1 MATVEEL
8 LVRIDA
14 STESLRRELKRAEAA
29 VEGGQRNIDRSLKGI
44 DRSFSKVGDAVTKVT
59 RALGPFAA
67 ALSVGGLTAFA
78 NSAVSTADALAKT
91 ADKLGVTVEG
101 LQELRFAAERTGV
114 SAGTLDMAMQRFTR
128 RVGEAATGTG
138 ELKDTLAQYN
148 IAVRDSNGG
157 MRSSEAILGDL
168 ADAIQG
174 AGSDAERLRIA
185 FKAFDS
191 EGAALVNTLRGGS
204 AGLEELRARARDA
217 GAVIGEDVA
226 RQAEAARD
234 AIDTLSASVSAQFTS
249 ALTIATA
256 ELLKFFGVLSEFDL
270 IGDPAER
277 LAAVE
282 KEITRINEALD
293 NPRTRNRSGLTAELR
308 ALEDTAER
316 LRAVLSDGA
325 GGGGGLPPALDDTT
339 DKVEA
344 AIRAFERKVEVSEV
358 VSASLGRTVEE
369 VESLTEVQRVLSVA
383 VDEGTDLT
391 QDQRDRLDDLADAYE
406 RSKRRTREYT
416 EAEKAATKAR
426 EDAARAAE
434 KAAEEQRRYEERLAD
449 FEAEPFLEALRD
461 IHSTLTDTFED
472 AFDGTIDS
480 LGDFADRFVDIL
492 KTLAAN
498 IASQATE
505 VTIVTSVAGGLG
517 LPLGGLGVPAAPG
530 GGGAGGIGQIFG
542 LGRSVLG
549 ALGGGPSS
557 LALNFALGGVGQA
570 LGLSAAPVFGL
581 GASAA
586 GGVGAG
592 AAAAGAA
599 GSLTTA
605 GSALVGAAPFIGIA
619 AAALPLILGGFFG
632 GSPSVGPTGVG
643 RFVDPF
649 DFDSGVFTTD
659 NDGNT
664 AAVEAVGRE
673 ITGILE
679 ATRQA
684 IGASAV
690 AGYGFDIGH
699 FPNPEGGSGRAAGFT
714 FKEIINAQAA
724 DENLFEGLEADELVL
739 EAVRATLQRGI
750 ENVDHEE
757 VVSAINNSAAETV
770 EDQLADLDFAQTLG
784 EYVTNGLETPLTTVE
799 QAFEDLEDSFDAAK
813 DKAREL
819 GLSVSDVTD
828 MFGELR
834 TELVDQ
840 VSDDFTA
847 RLRAAQG
854 NGFLNNLQGV
864 LDQRAIDG
872 RNATAAGLD
881 IDATAGAI
889 AAESFHRI
897 LEALDASQL
906 ALAAGA
912 FTDDAMLSGLIAH
925 YSRLAAANDNT
936 ASDDDDAVTDQPI
949 VDPVR
954 LVVADLADV
963 LGDMD
968 DALNDSIAAREAE
981 IDAIRAAAT
990 AAGRVGRAL
999 IATADSVLIDS
1010 SLSPLSVEDRLAEA
1024 RSQYEAVLARAAGEG
1039 DDAERAREELNA
1051 ISRAYLDA
1059 AQDFYGS
1066 STEYSDT
1073 FERVQTDL
1081 RSIGDAQLS
1090 IERAQLA
1097 ALEAIETE
1105 IAAWRDALAGA
1116 GAASNVF
1123 GTSYTTQTDGQ
1134 AISNTGMDLGAD
1146 PERNLAILGLLRAA
1160 GLPTPS
1166 GFGEGQLRALRE
1178 ADPRVHD
1185 LLAANGFARG
1195 GAFDGGK
1202 VIPFARG
1209 GVIARPTHF
1218 PIGLMG
1224 EAGPEA
1230 IMPLR
1235 RDGAGRLGVSAN
1247 TEGGAASPA
1256 VLAELKAMTT
1266 RLEAIEAN
1274 TGASARTAQREAAR
1288 PLRAAGGV
1296 R

>member
-1 MATVEEL
+1 MLSGLIAHYSRLAAANDNT
-8 LVRIDA
+8 A
-14 STESLRRELKRAEAA
+14 S
-29 VEGGQRNIDRSLKGI
+29 D
-44 DRSFSKVGDAVTKVT
+44 DDDAVT
-59 RALGPFAA
+59 
-67 ALSVGGLTAFA
+67 
-78 NSAVSTADALAKT
+78 
-91 ADKLGVTVEG
+91 
-101 LQELRFAAERTGV
+101 
-114 SAGTLDMAMQRFTR
+114 
-128 RVGEAATGTG
+128 
-138 ELKDTLAQYN
+138 
-148 IAVRDSNGG
+148 
-157 MRSSEAILGDL
+157 
-168 ADAIQG
+168 
-174 AGSDAERLRIA
+174 
-185 FKAFDS
+185 
-191 EGAALVNTLRGGS
+191 
-204 AGLEELRARARDA
+204 
-217 GAVIGEDVA
+217 
-226 RQAEAARD
+226 
-234 AIDTLSASVSAQFTS
+234 
-249 ALTIATA
+249 
-256 ELLKFFGVLSEFDL
+256 
-270 IGDPAER
+270 
-277 LAAVE
+277 
-282 KEITRINEALD
+282 
-293 NPRTRNRSGLTAELR
+293 
-308 ALEDTAER
+308 
-316 LRAVLSDGA
+316 
-325 GGGGGLPPALDDTT
+325 
-339 DKVEA
+339 
-344 AIRAFERKVEVSEV
+344 
-358 VSASLGRTVEE
+358 
-369 VESLTEVQRVLSVA
+369 
-383 VDEGTDLT
+383 
-391 QDQRDRLDDLADAYE
+391 
-406 RSKRRTREYT
+406 
-416 EAEKAATKAR
+416 
-426 EDAARAAE
+426 
-434 KAAEEQRRYEERLAD
+434 
-449 FEAEPFLEALRD
+449 
-461 IHSTLTDTFED
+461 
-472 AFDGTIDS
+472 
-480 LGDFADRFVDIL
+480 
-492 KTLAAN
+492 
-498 IASQATE
+498 
-505 VTIVTSVAGGLG
+505 
-517 LPLGGLGVPAAPG
+517 
-530 GGGAGGIGQIFG
+530 
-542 LGRSVLG
+542 
-549 ALGGGPSS
+549 
-557 LALNFALGGVGQA
+557 
-570 LGLSAAPVFGL
+570 
-581 GASAA
+581 
-586 GGVGAG
+586 
-592 AAAAGAA
+592 
-599 GSLTTA
+599 
-605 GSALVGAAPFIGIA
+605 
-619 AAALPLILGGFFG
+619 
-632 GSPSVGPTGVG
+632 
-643 RFVDPF
+643 
-649 DFDSGVFTTD
+649 
-659 NDGNT
+659 
-664 AAVEAVGRE
+664 
-673 ITGILE
+673 
-679 ATRQA
+679 
-684 IGASAV
+684 
-690 AGYGFDIGH
+690 
-699 FPNPEGGSGRAAGFT
+699 
-714 FKEIINAQAA
+714 
-724 DENLFEGLEADELVL
+724 
-739 EAVRATLQRGI
+739 
-750 ENVDHEE
+750 
-757 VVSAINNSAAETV
+757 
-770 EDQLADLDFAQTLG
+770 DQLADLDFAQTLG